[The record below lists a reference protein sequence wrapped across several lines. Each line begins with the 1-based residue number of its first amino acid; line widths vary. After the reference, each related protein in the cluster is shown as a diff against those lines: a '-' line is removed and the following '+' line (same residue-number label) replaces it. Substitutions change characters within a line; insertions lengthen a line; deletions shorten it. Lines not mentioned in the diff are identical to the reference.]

1 MYIIPRTFLSYFIVL
16 LRCVRS
22 WRNRPRPARKPLR
35 STAKRP
41 LAVTHRPLQHLV
53 AISRRHLRV
62 ATGHRHLRV
71 AMGHQP
77 LQDRVA
83 TDRRHLPVATGHQPH
98 QDRIAMDRRLLTGL
112 NSILVFRIILNF
124 PFPYLQDPKYSLK

>member
-1 MYIIPRTFLSYFIVL
+1 
-16 LRCVRS
+16 
-22 WRNRPRPARKPLR
+22 
-35 STAKRP
+35 
-41 LAVTHRPLQHLV
+41 
-53 AISRRHLRV
+53 
-62 ATGHRHLRV
+62 
-71 AMGHQP
+71 MGHQP

-98 QDRIAMDRRLLTGL
+98 QDRIAMDRRLLTGF